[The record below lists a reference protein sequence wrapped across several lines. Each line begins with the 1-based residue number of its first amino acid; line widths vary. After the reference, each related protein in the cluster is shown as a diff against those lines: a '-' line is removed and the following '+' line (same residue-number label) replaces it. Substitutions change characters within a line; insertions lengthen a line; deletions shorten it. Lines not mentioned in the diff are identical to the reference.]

1 ERWIMKTSEVIFS
14 IEWYVKSKNLA
25 LKNALAIRCPMSLD
39 TQEEHRQ
46 YYSQYLSSV
55 LSITELLCDKATPL
69 RSEFRDK
76 LYSELGGEHI
86 DGSKYY
92 DYLRELRNSVVHR
105 GMNLTDSMH
114 IVNDFPLIL
123 APNPVT
129 NRNGNQVHEA
139 PEKYF
144 LSIIEHVETV
154 VPALVINHIEDSG
167 WHSIFICNEQA
178 QEESKR
184 KVEQS
189 EAMPDWVKQ
198 EALRVIPDIDMLDMQ
213 KQRMKSALENIRTT
227 VALPKI
233 A

>member
-1 ERWIMKTSEVIFS
+1 METSEVIFS

-25 LKNALAIRCPMSLD
+25 LKNALAIRCPMSLEI
-39 TQEEHRQ
+39 QEEHRQ

-69 RSEFRDK
+69 QNEFREK
-76 LYSELGGEHI
+76 LYSELGSEHF

-105 GMNLTDSMH
+105 GMNLTASAH
-114 IVNDFPLIL
+114 IVNDFSLLL
-123 APNPVT
+123 APTPVT
-129 NRNGNQVHEA
+129 NRTGNQIHEA

-144 LSIIEHVETV
+144 LSIIEHLETV

-167 WHSIFICNEQA
+167 WHNIFIYNEQA
-178 QEESKR
+178 QEESNR
-184 KVEQS
+184 MIEQS
-189 EAMPDWVKQ
+189 ETMPDGVKK
-198 EALRVIPDIDMLDMQ
+198 EALRTISSIDMLDIQ
-213 KQRMKSALENIRTT
+213 RQRMKLALENIKATI
-227 VALPKI
+227 VLPKI